1 MKTTLALLFAIALLF
16 TVAPGAFADDAQP
29 AQDQQVEV
37 TQVEVTEAPA
47 ATADAELLEALNME
61 PLFAAPQ
68 AEPVCHPIRCEYI
81 GCPYQ
86 YPTCLWNGCC
96 G

>member
-1 MKTTLALLFAIALLF
+1 MKTTFALLFTLALLF
-16 TVAPGAFADDAQP
+16 TVVPGAFADSVQP
-29 AQDQQVEV
+29 AQDQQVEA
-37 TQVEVTEAPA
+37 TQAELTEAPA
-47 ATADAELLEALNME
+47 VATDAELLQALDME

-68 AEPVCHPIRCEYI
+68 AEPVCHPIRCEYS